1 MQAMIDKKVKV
12 YEEMMEREK
21 DQEKK
26 AIWHFVISDLKGG
39 FRLVFR
45 KLTSLKKGVVF
56 QKLISEVLKKWK

>member
-26 AIWHFVISDLKGG
+26 AIWHFVISDLKGD
-39 FRLVFR
+39 LD
-45 KLTSLKKGVVF
+45 
-56 QKLISEVLKKWK
+56 